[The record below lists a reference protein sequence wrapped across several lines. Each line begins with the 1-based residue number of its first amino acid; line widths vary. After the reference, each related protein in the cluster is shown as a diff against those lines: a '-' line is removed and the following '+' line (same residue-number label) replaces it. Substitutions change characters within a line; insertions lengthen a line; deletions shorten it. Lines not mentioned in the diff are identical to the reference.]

1 MSTNSEQERE
11 RMKEEYKEHYRQI
24 REARE
29 KLRRSKYVRNVNE
42 AMQKLNA
49 DELLHSVDDFLGSVR
64 TKMSQFEARLD
75 VAMDELMNDEQQQ
88 AERDEEMKKVRARDT
103 LKQIKQ
109 EMGLLYSEIE
119 HQAEQLDVK
128 KTVGKK
134 DEKPSDDNT
143 PQL

>member
-75 VAMDELMNDEQQQ
+75 VAMDELMNEEQQQ

-128 KTVGKK
+128 KTVGKQ

-143 PQL
+143 Q